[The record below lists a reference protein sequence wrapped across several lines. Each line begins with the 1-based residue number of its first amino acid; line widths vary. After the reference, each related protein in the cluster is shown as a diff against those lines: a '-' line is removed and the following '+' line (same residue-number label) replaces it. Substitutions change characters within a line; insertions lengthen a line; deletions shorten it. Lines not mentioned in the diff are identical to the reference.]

1 MSKGSEKSASDRLV
15 QVPEWQHALDRL
27 ERSLREAAA
36 DVVLLRQSLQSD
48 GQAGYEAPPPE
59 PSPPVPAPEATPPA
73 SASEP
78 TPITPESEPEASS
91 EPTPITPKPFVAKG
105 ESGRLAAFDRLWDR
119 VEEEKLEKE
128 SGKEPEAAEPERRG
142 LESLPQHYL
151 MTVEDRETKVDLVP
165 LHRSLASLPGMEE
178 VSLVS
183 YANGVAVVSLR
194 LEGELSLE
202 QLGEVV
208 ATAMDRECEVIPQ
221 DKTKIYLRLKASER

>member
-1 MSKGSEKSASDRLV
+1 MSKRSQKNAGEAS
-15 QVPEWQHALDRL
+15 QPPEWLQALDRL

-48 GQAGYEAPPPE
+48 GQDAGQAGSEVASAEALPAA
-59 PSPPVPAPEATPPA
+59 SAPERT
-73 SASEP
+73 SEP
-78 TPITPESEPEASS
+78 TPITAEAIV
-91 EPTPITPKPFVAKG
+91 PKG

-119 VEEEKLEKE
+119 VEEEKLEKV
-128 SGKEPEAAEPERRG
+128 SGKEPEEASPARRG
-142 LESLPQHYL
+142 LDSLPQQYL

>member
-1 MSKGSEKSASDRLV
+1 MCGTGF
-15 QVPEWQHALDRL
+15 Q
-27 ERSLREAAA
+27 
-36 DVVLLRQSLQSD
+36 
-48 GQAGYEAPPPE
+48 
-59 PSPPVPAPEATPPA
+59 PVEH
-73 SASEP
+73 
-78 TPITPESEPEASS
+78 
-91 EPTPITPKPFVAKG
+91 
-105 ESGRLAAFDRLWDR
+105 
-119 VEEEKLEKE
+119 
-128 SGKEPEAAEPERRG
+128 G
-142 LESLPQHYL
+142 LEALPQHYL